1 MSNVRYIKGLDSR
14 IFDYKKNAPPLF
26 LDGRFFNLVL
36 GKSDEVSTKPII
48 VKLKASGTTTNLES
62 IYVDITR
69 PIVIFRVIVELY
81 EQVTIRG
88 VLKDTIYTRHSNLL
102 IIDNVNR
109 TITRFEPL
117 QANDYTGNINSAL
130 IEHFKYQLPQH
141 TYGEYDIHPQ
151 KLGNVGLCVAYVIK
165 FAYFYIINQPII
177 FDDESD
183 IIRFSLYINKL
194 YSKQLRGQPDIEY
207 GGMNPVLGGAA
218 VGGLT
223 GGLVGGLVA
232 GPVGAVVGLGVGA
245 LGGAAIAGASS
256 GHHHH
261 DRRRY

>member
-1 MSNVRYIKGLDSR
+1 MSNSRYIKGLDSR
-14 IFDYKKNAPPLF
+14 ILNYKENSPPLF

-36 GKSDEVSTKPII
+36 GRSEDVSTKPII
-48 VKLKASGTTTNLES
+48 VKIKTSGTSTNLGS
-62 IYVDITR
+62 IYVDISR
-69 PIVIFRVIVELY
+69 PIVIFRIIVELY
-81 EQVTIRG
+81 EQVVMNGTY
-88 VLKDTIYTRHSNLL
+88 KDNIYARHSNLL

-109 TITRFEPL
+109 SMTRFEPL
-117 QANDYTGNINSAL
+117 QVNKYTGNINAAL
-130 IEHFKYQLPQH
+130 MEHFKYQLPQH
-141 TYGEYDIHPQ
+141 TYAEYDIHPQ
-151 KLGNVGLCVAYVIK
+151 HLDNVGLCVAYVIK
-165 FAYFYIINQPII
+165 FAYFYILNKQIQ

-232 GPVGAVVGLGVGA
+232 GPTGAVLGLGLGA
-245 LGGAAIAGASS
+245 LGGAAIGSS
-256 GHHHH
+256 
-261 DRRRY
+261 RRNRRNY